1 MLSKSDGEL
10 CRGGTYLVIFYTWL
24 RNPNFY
30 KDYSIMDIHKL
41 ASLCGV
47 EDNSMWKG
55 HTFLA
60 HHIEKIEFPQGFT
73 KGATCEE
80 IIYPSSKPSH
90 ERKIQRYTKGA
101 ATCEE
106 IIYAGGTLVKL
117 RLVGVVL
124 FIDYHN
130 IIVRMTL

>member
-1 MLSKSDGEL
+1 MPWWYILSYIL
-10 CRGGTYLVIFYTWL
+10 YLV
-24 RNPNFY
+24 

-41 ASLCGV
+41 VSLCGV
-47 EDNSMWKG
+47 EENFTTWKG

-60 HHIEKIEFPQGFT
+60 HRIEKIEFPQGF
-73 KGATCEE
+73 
-80 IIYPSSKPSH
+80 I
-90 ERKIQRYTKGA
+90 KGA

-124 FIDYHN
+124 FIDYQN
-130 IIVRMTL
+130 ILVRMTL